1 MQPVVDT
8 LVDEVARPPMP
19 AASPI
24 GCTRSRPC
32 WPKARGARPPF
43 WRRCAPSPTIPATSS
58 PAPPWTPRWSPP
70 ARPSR
75 RVLLFDRADAS
86 AAELHRAGHLAR
98 AAGNTDWALDIWW
111 TASERHPKSLEPLL
125 ASYLHHVQSLDPQ
138 AAATLAEMMYQATA
152 DAGFWG
158 VLSADRISRARGH
171 WPDDQVKA
179 DILATLARSGA
190 TPAIQAVGE
199 QHAFATRDAELL
211 KTVLSARIAV
221 VEAEGDAAELAILR
235 TRLGWLLDQ
244 LGDDEGRARPQAG
257 SGGGGGPDHA
267 RRRSAGAGPAA
278 RRPRPRAPPP
288 GPAGRRGAVG
298 GRAGRGPGRARRGR
312 LRAGSRGRGARRWPG
327 RWSWIARTGPRSRP
341 WGGGHRAGGRDR
353 AGAALRGRAVGAG
366 SARPRR
372 RRHHAH
378 PAPRGSG
385 HPPGPPPAAG
395 QGSRAGPG
403 RLPSRHGRGPGRP
416 VGVPRGGRHPHPAGA
431 VAGRGG
437 AAGPAGGLAG
447 RRPGRGCR
455 AGSPWPPMCP
465 PAPGRRAGCGGLL
478 AQALRLA
485 PTHPYVLRRAAEVFA
500 ATDQRR
506 MWAEVEA
513 RQSGLDPPGPGRPP
527 LRARRR
533 GRGQA
538 ALHAFVAADAATP
551 SPSTASARVRAGDG
565 HRAPGAA
572 PARAPRG
579 HACCGSRW
587 SRPAGRR
594 RAPEALALLPLSA
607 VPAETP
613 MRRASL
619 ELRAAAAA
627 LCGQW
632 EALAEALTLL
642 ADLSRGQARA
652 ELLADAGEVLAVR
665 AGDVPAAVA
674 AFRAALEADPQ
685 HREAREALERWQVAE
700 AGPAGEDG
708 AIDQA
713 RAARRAGDWGRHD
726 AVLAAAA
733 DREVRP
739 SEATGLRRAAGIA
752 EAGDLPP
759 HRTDLQVRAFLA
771 AQTPAQR
778 AAVTAQ
784 GAAARGAGEA
794 PGALR
799 RHLAACLEAG
809 RLDEAREAAQQLLAL
824 EPRSL
829 PAALALCRVAALKGE
844 AAIGHAGLATLVDAC
859 RDPVHRQAAG
869 RALAEVE
876 ADPVQRARGWCTGG
890 SSPRRAPSSRR
901 SPRTIRRWRCSSQKP
916 LKQKGIWSEPSRRGR
931 PRSVGWPVLRRRS
944 RPSCWRAWCPGRG

>member
-1 MQPVVDT
+1 MHRLQARRAEEAPSAAERAAALVELAAAAFALDRGAEGRTALARAVELDRTYRPALAALGRAAIELEDVTGQVQLFAAELSALEARVRDAGDT
-8 LVDEVARPPMP
+8 TLIPRLVDRAIRLARLQQRGKDPALALDACRRAMAAAPGDPSAFLAAADILTRLEQWPAVAALRARR
-19 AASPI
+19 AASP
-24 GCTRSRPC
+24 GVD
-32 WPKARGARPPF
+32 
-43 WRRCAPSPTIPATSS
+43 PAE
-58 PAPPWTPRWSPP
+58 
-70 ARPSR
+70 
-75 RVLLFDRADAS
+75 
-86 AAELHRAGHLAR
+86 AAEQLAL
-98 AAGNTDWALDIWW
+98 AADVFRQRLDD
-111 TASERHPKSLEPLL
+111 AP
-125 ASYLHHVQSLDPQ
+125 
-138 AAATLAEMMYQATA
+138 AAA
-152 DAGFWG
+152 
-158 VLSADRISRARGH
+158 R
-171 WPDDQVKA
+171 
-179 DILATLARSGA
+179 
-190 TPAIQAVGE
+190 
-199 QHAFATRDAELL
+199 
-211 KTVLSARIAV
+211 
-221 VEAEGDAAELAILR
+221 
-235 TRLGWLLDQ
+235 
-244 LGDDEGRARPQAG
+244 
-257 SGGGGGPDHA
+257 
-267 RRRSAGAGPAA
+267 
-278 RRPRPRAPPP
+278 
-288 GPAGRRGAVG
+288 
-298 GRAGRGPGRARRGR
+298 
-312 LRAGSRGRGARRWPG
+312 
-327 RWSWIARTGPRSRP
+327 
-341 WGGGHRAGGRDR
+341 
-353 AGAALRGRAVGAG
+353 
-366 SARPRR
+366 
-372 RRHHAH
+372 
-378 PAPRGSG
+378 
-385 HPPGPPPAAG
+385 
-395 QGSRAGPG
+395 
-403 RLPSRHGRGPGRP
+403 
-416 VGVPRGGRHPHPAGA
+416 
-431 VAGRGG
+431 
-437 AAGPAGGLAG
+437 
-447 RRPGRGCR
+447 
-455 AGSPWPPMCP
+455 
-465 PAPGRRAGCGGLL
+465 LL

-513 RQSGLDPPGPGRPP
+513 RQSGSTHQARAGRLFEHGDADEAP
-527 LRARRR
+527 
-533 GRGQA
+533 A

-551 SPSTASARVRAGDG
+551 LAIDGLLRACVRATDIEPLALLQPE
-565 HRAPGAA
+565 HLAA
-572 PARAPRG
+572 TPLLRLAVVEALL
-579 HACCGSRW
+579 
-587 SRPAGRR
+587 AGG

-607 VPAETP
+607 VPAGETP

-876 ADPVQRARGWCTGG
+876 ADPVQRARGLVHRGQLAEA
-890 SSPRRAPSSRR
+890 RAILQTL
-901 SPRTIRRWRCSSQKP
+901 PRTIRRWRCSSQKP